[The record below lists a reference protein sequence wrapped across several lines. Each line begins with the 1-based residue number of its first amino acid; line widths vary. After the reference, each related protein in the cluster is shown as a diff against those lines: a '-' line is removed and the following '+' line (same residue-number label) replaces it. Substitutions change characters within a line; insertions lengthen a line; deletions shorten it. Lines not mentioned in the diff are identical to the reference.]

1 MEYIIEENRIYA
13 KNDDGKIVAEID
25 FEKVDENTYNIYHT
39 FVDESLRGQ
48 GIANELVTRAYKE
61 ITEVRKS
68 KVTATC
74 SYASK
79 WLEKNKNKEENIE
92 KMNKKPRWINEIPN
106 SIDTGKKRKLTK
118 EEKKEAKEFEKAVN
132 SRKIEEWLKK

>member
-1 MEYIIEENRIYA
+1 MKYIIDQNRIYA
-13 KNDDGKIVAEID
+13 NNEDNKIIAEID

-39 FVDESLRGQ
+39 FVDKSLRGQ

-74 SYASK
+74 SYARK
-79 WLEKNKNKEENIE
+79 WLERKNKSNQ
-92 KMNKKPRWINEIPN
+92 
-106 SIDTGKKRKLTK
+106 
-118 EEKKEAKEFEKAVN
+118 
-132 SRKIEEWLKK
+132 

>member
-1 MEYIIEENRIYA
+1 MKYIIDQNRIYA
-13 KNDDGKIVAEID
+13 NNEDNKIIAEID

-79 WLEKNKNKEENIE
+79 WLNRKNKSNQ
-92 KMNKKPRWINEIPN
+92 
-106 SIDTGKKRKLTK
+106 
-118 EEKKEAKEFEKAVN
+118 
-132 SRKIEEWLKK
+132 

>member
-74 SYASK
+74 SYVSK

-106 SIDTGKKRKLTK
+106 PIDTGKKRKLTK

>member
-1 MEYIIEENRIYA
+1 MKYIIDQNRIYA
-13 KNDDGKIVAEID
+13 NNEDNKIIAEID

-74 SYASK
+74 SYARK
-79 WLEKNKNKEENIE
+79 WLEQKNKSNQ
-92 KMNKKPRWINEIPN
+92 
-106 SIDTGKKRKLTK
+106 
-118 EEKKEAKEFEKAVN
+118 
-132 SRKIEEWLKK
+132 

>member
-1 MEYIIEENRIYA
+1 MNYIIKQNRIYA
-13 KNDDGKIVAEID
+13 KNEDNKIIAKID

-48 GIANELVTRAYKE
+48 GIANEPVTRAYKE

-74 SYASK
+74 SYARK
-79 WLEKNKNKEENIE
+79 WL
-92 KMNKKPRWINEIPN
+92 
-106 SIDTGKKRKLTK
+106 KRKS
-118 EEKKEAKEFEKAVN
+118 N
-132 SRKIEEWLKK
+132 Q

>member
-1 MEYIIEENRIYA
+1 MKYIIEQNRIYA
-13 KNDDGKIVAEID
+13 INEFNKIVAEID
-25 FEKVDENTYNIYHT
+25 FEKVDGNTYNIYYT

-79 WLEKNKNKEENIE
+79 WLNRKNKSNQ
-92 KMNKKPRWINEIPN
+92 
-106 SIDTGKKRKLTK
+106 
-118 EEKKEAKEFEKAVN
+118 
-132 SRKIEEWLKK
+132 